1 MRLSALALGATFL
14 LLAAC
19 TMAPRPHAPVVPAS
33 GVIGVNE
40 RQLDSQHWIDRQ
52 RGAGRVLLD
61 ARAIAAQNEKTRRLD
76 PSVTNLESLPREL
89 TRDQVVGWI
98 EKLSE
103 RPDET
108 MYDERGHE
116 IGHATIDALMQ
127 SLNLPAVPTSVN
139 ARYGLAVRRA
149 DLRRFPTR
157 LRVFNERGDTD
168 IDRFQE
174 SALFPGTP
182 VVIVHESTD
191 GQWWFVVSVA
201 YAAWVEKK
209 DIAQGSAKEVFEYTH
224 KAPYM
229 VITGAKERT
238 VFTPE
243 RPEVSELQLDMGV
256 RVPLITDLPPNQPIN
271 GQHPYE
277 SYVIELPLR
286 KEDGTLAFAPALLPK
301 TSDVAPDYLP
311 LSRANL
317 LQQSFKFLGERYGW
331 GHSYDARDCS
341 GFVSDVYRSFGV
353 ELPRNTDDQAVTPAM
368 SRITLTS
375 SDSHQARLAALE
387 DLDVGD
393 LIYIPGHVMMVI
405 GREDGM
411 LYVIHD
417 TTGITYRNENE
428 ELIRMPLNAVS
439 VTPLTPLLSGS
450 GDPTIDHIY
459 SIVRIHSRASS

>member
-1 MRLSALALGATFL
+1 MPAIALGATFL

-19 TMAPRPHAPVVPAS
+19 TMAPQPRAPVVPAS

-40 RQLDSQHWIDRQ
+40 RQLDSQHWIHRQ
-52 RGAGRVLLD
+52 HGADRVLLD
-61 ARAIAAQNEKTRRLD
+61 AQAIAAQNEKLRRLD
-76 PSVTNLESLPREL
+76 PSVTNLESLPGEL
-89 TRDQVVGWI
+89 TREQVLGWI
-98 EKLSE
+98 GRLSV
-103 RPDET
+103 RPDRT
-108 MYDERGHE
+108 IFDEQGHE
-116 IGHATIDALMQ
+116 IGADTIDGWMQ
-127 SLNLPAVPTSVN
+127 SLNLSAVSGSVP

-149 DLRRFPTR
+149 DLRTFPTR
-157 LRVFNERGDTD
+157 RRVFSERGDTD

-182 VVIVHESTD
+182 VVMVHESSD
-191 GQWWFVVSVA
+191 GKWWFVVSAA
-201 YAAWVEKK
+201 YAAWVEKMS
-209 DIAQGSAKEVFEYTH
+209 IAEGSAKDVFEYTH
-224 KAPYM
+224 KTPYV

-256 RVPLITDLPPNQPIN
+256 RVPLLTNLPPDEPIN
-271 GQHPYE
+271 GQHPYA
-277 SYVIELPLR
+277 SYVIELPTR
-286 KEDGTLAFAPALLPK
+286 KQDGTLAFVPALLPK
-301 TSDVAPDYLP
+301 TSDVAADYLP

-317 LQQSFKFLGERYGW
+317 LSQSFKFLGERYGW

-368 SRITLTS
+368 SRISLS
-375 SDSHQARLAALE
+375 KSDSHEARLAALE
-387 DLDVGD
+387 KLDVGD

-439 VTPLTPLLSGS
+439 VTPLTPLRWGSS

-459 SIVRIHSRASS
+459 SIVRIHSRATP